1 VKQQVRDLLADKRFD
16 DVARLAGKRKRV
28 LGVLV
33 SLTYDTDA
41 LIAWRAVEATG
52 LAAARIAET
61 NPEFARSHLRRLH
74 WLLSEESGS
83 ICRHAPQAM
92 AEIVVRRP
100 DLFGEYGPIVV
111 SLLTDMAEEDLAS
124 GFRPAVLWAIGR
136 IAPVLGDEIEPVVQL
151 IAASLDDPDPQV
163 RGTAVWCLLQA
174 GMRDV
179 LAERPALLAD
189 DGEVELYGDGRF
201 ERTTV
206 GALMRA

>member
-1 VKQQVRDLLADKRFD
+1 VKKQIREFLAEKRFG
-16 DVARLAGKRKRV
+16 DVAGLAGKRKRV

-33 SLTYDTDA
+33 SLTYDADA
-41 LIAWRAVEATG
+41 LIAWRSVEATG

-61 NPEFARSHLRRLH
+61 NPEYVRGHLRKLH
-74 WLLSEESGS
+74 WLLSEESGG

-92 AEIVVRRP
+92 AEIVRRRP
-100 DLFGEYGPIVV
+100 DLFEEYGPIVV

-136 IAPVLGDEIEPVVQL
+136 VAPLIGDEID
-151 IAASLDDPDPQV
+151 AAVPSIVPSLEDADPQV
-163 RGTAVWCLLQA
+163 RGLAVWCLA
-174 GMRDV
+174 GAGKREV

-206 GALMRA
+206 GALARA